1 MTFYTAIIIVVWLAL
16 IVLSILVHEN
26 NRISNHTKAVMYLTY
41 AVTAVAALAEWLGVQ
56 FNGNAKIPVD
66 LLKTVKLFDYI
77 LTPIAGGAIVLQLR
91 TKTIWKKIIFGILGV
106 NLIFQIVSVFTGLML
121 VVDADHFY
129 HHGPAYIAYIVIYS
143 LIIIFV
149 IIEFAM
155 YGAKFKKQNRV
166 SLYALLVF
174 VAVGIL
180 LQEIFGSE
188 IRTAYISLAI
198 GLSLMFIHY
207 SEFSQLE
214 ADNRIREQMKQISLD
229 PLTGISNRHAYIEHL
244 QRLIDAETL
253 PDDLVVYS
261 IDINGLKKTNDTLGH
276 AAGDELI
283 CGAADCITTI
293 FDKYGKTYRTGGD
306 EFIVIANIET
316 NQIYSLVS
324 QLNKL
329 GASWKGKQSKT
340 LSFSIGAAARKDNPE
355 LKPEKLVILADQRM
369 YKAKNEYYQET
380 GFERR
385 KY

>member
-121 VVDADHFY
+121 VVDENHVY
-129 HHGPAYIAYIVIYS
+129 HHGPAYIAYIIMYS
-143 LIIIFV
+143 LIIVFV
-149 IIEFAM
+149 IIEFAV

-188 IRTAYISLAI
+188 IRTAYVSLAI

-214 ADNRIREQMKQISLD
+214 ADTRIREQMKQIRLD
-229 PLTGISNRHAYIEHL
+229 PLTGISNRHAYIEEL
-244 QRLIDAETL
+244 QKLTAAEDI
-253 PDDLVVYS
+253 PNDLVVYS

-276 AAGDELI
+276 SAGDELI

-316 NQIYSLVS
+316 TQIYSLVS

-329 GASWKGKQSKT
+329 GASWKGKESKSI
-340 LSFSIGAAARKDNPE
+340 SFSVGAAARKDNPD

>member
-91 TKTIWKKIIFGILGV
+91 TKTIWKKIIFVILGINV
-106 NLIFQIVSVFTGLML
+106 IFQIVSVFTGLML
-121 VVDADHFY
+121 VVDENHIY
-129 HHGPAYIAYIVIYS
+129 HHGPAYIAYIIIYS
-143 LIIIFV
+143 LIIVFV

-244 QRLIDAETL
+244 QRLVDAETL

-293 FDKYGKTYRTGGD
+293 FDKHGKTYRTGGD

-329 GASWKGKQSKT
+329 GASWKGKESKSI
-340 LSFSIGAAARKDNPE
+340 SFSVGAAARKDNPE

>member
-91 TKTIWKKIIFGILGV
+91 TKTIWKKIIFVILGINV
-106 NLIFQIVSVFTGLML
+106 IFQIVSVFTGLML
-121 VVDADHFY
+121 VVDENHIY
-129 HHGPAYIAYIVIYS
+129 HHGPAYIAYIIIYS
-143 LIIIFV
+143 LIIVFV

-188 IRTAYISLAI
+188 IRTAYVSLAI

-244 QRLIDAETL
+244 QRLVDAETL

-293 FDKYGKTYRTGGD
+293 FDKHGKTYRTGGD

-329 GASWKGKQSKT
+329 GASWKGKESKSI
-340 LSFSIGAAARKDNPE
+340 SFSVGAAARKDNPE

>member
-26 NRISNHTKAVMYLTY
+26 NRISNRTKYIMYVTY
-41 AVTAVAALAEWLGVQ
+41 LVTAIAALAEWLGVQ
-56 FNGNAKIPVD
+56 FNGNTNIPVE
-66 LLKTVKLFDYI
+66 LLKTVKVFDYV

-106 NLIFQIVSVFTGLML
+106 NLIFQIVSAITGIMITIDENH
-121 VVDADHFY
+121 VS
-129 HHGPAYIAYIVIYS
+129 HHGPAYAAYIVMYS
-143 LIIIFV
+143 LIIVFV
-149 IIEFAM
+149 IIEFAL

-180 LQEIFGSE
+180 LQEVFGGE
-188 IRTAYISLAI
+188 VRTAYISLAI

-214 ADNRIREQMKQISLD
+214 ADSRIREQMKQIALD
-229 PLTGISNRHAYIEHL
+229 PLTGISNRHAYIEKL
-244 QRLIDAETL
+244 QTMSELEQL

-261 IDINGLKKTNDTLGH
+261 IDINGLKKINDTLGH
-276 AAGDELI
+276 SAGDELI

-293 FDKYGKTYRTGGD
+293 FDKYGKSYRTGGD
-306 EFIVIANIET
+306 EFIVIANIDT
-316 NQIYSLVS
+316 SQIYSLVS

-329 GASWKGKQSKT
+329 GASWKGKESRGI
-340 LSFSIGAAARKDNPE
+340 SFSVGAAARKDNPD
-355 LKPEKLVILADQRM
+355 LKAEKLVILADQRM
-369 YKAKNEYYQET
+369 YKAKNDYYQET

>member
-16 IVLSILVHEN
+16 VVLSILVHEN

-41 AVTAVAALAEWLGVQ
+41 AVTAIAALAEWLGVQ
-56 FNGNAKIPVD
+56 FNGNPKIPVD
-66 LLKTVKLFDYI
+66 VLKTVKLFDYI

-121 VVDADHFY
+121 VVDADHVY
-129 HHGPAYIAYIVIYS
+129 HHGPAYIAYIIIYS
-143 LIIIFV
+143 LIIVFV

-188 IRTAYISLAI
+188 IRTAYITLAI

-214 ADNRIREQMKQISLD
+214 SDLRIREQMKQIRLD
-229 PLTGISNRHAYIEHL
+229 PLTGISNRHAYIEEL
-244 QRLIDAETL
+244 QKLSEAETL

-276 AAGDELI
+276 SAGDELI

-293 FDKYGKTYRTGGD
+293 FDKYGKSYRTGGD

-329 GASWKGKQSKT
+329 GASWKGKESKSI
-340 LSFSIGAAARKDNPE
+340 SFSVGAAARKDNPD

>member
-56 FNGNAKIPVD
+56 FNGNPKIPVD
-66 LLKTVKLFDYI
+66 VLKTVKLFDYI

-91 TKTIWKKIIFGILGV
+91 TKTIWKKIIFVILGINV
-106 NLIFQIVSVFTGLML
+106 IFQIVSVFTGLML
-121 VVDADHFY
+121 VVDENHIY
-129 HHGPAYIAYIVIYS
+129 HHGPAYIAYIIIYS
-143 LIIIFV
+143 LIIVFV

-244 QRLIDAETL
+244 QRLVDAETL

-293 FDKYGKTYRTGGD
+293 FDKHGKTYRTGGD

-329 GASWKGKQSKT
+329 GASWKGKESKSI
-340 LSFSIGAAARKDNPE
+340 SFSVGAAARKDNPE

>member
-16 IVLSILVHEN
+16 AVLSILVFEN
-26 NRISNHTKAVMYLTY
+26 NRISTRTKQIMYLTY
-41 AVTAVAALAEWLGVQ
+41 IVTAIAALAEWLGVQ
-56 FNGNAKIPVD
+56 FNGNTNIPAG
-66 LLKTVKLFDYI
+66 LLKTVKVFDYI

-91 TKTIWKKIIFGILGV
+91 TKTIWKKIIFGILGL
-106 NLIFQIVSVFTGLML
+106 NLLFQIISAPLGWMT
-121 VVDADHFY
+121 VVDTDHFY
-129 HHGPAYIAYIVIYS
+129 HHGPAYIAYIIMYS

-149 IIEFAM
+149 IVEFAM
-155 YGAKFKKQNRV
+155 YGSKFKKQNRV

-180 LQEIFGSE
+180 LQEVFGSE

-214 ADNRIREQMKQISLD
+214 TDIRIREQMKQIALD
-229 PLTGISNRHAYIEHL
+229 PLTGISNRHAYIQAL
-244 QRLIDAETL
+244 QDMSKQEKL

-261 IDINGLKKTNDTLGH
+261 IDINGLKKINDTLGH
-276 AAGDELI
+276 SAGDELI
-283 CGAADCITTI
+283 CGAADCISAV
-293 FDKYGKTYRTGGD
+293 FNKYGKCYRTGGD
-306 EFIVIANIET
+306 EFIVIVCVDI
-316 NQIYSLVS
+316 NQIYSLAS

-329 GASWKGKQSKT
+329 GASWKGKESRS
-340 LSFSIGAAARKDNPE
+340 LSFSIGAAARKDNPD
-355 LKPEKLVILADQRM
+355 LVLEKLVILADQRM
-369 YKAKNEYYQET
+369 YKAKNDYYQET

>member
-129 HHGPAYIAYIVIYS
+129 HHGPAYIAYIIIYS

-293 FDKYGKTYRTGGD
+293 FDKHGKTYRTGGD

-329 GASWKGKQSKT
+329 GASWKGKESKSI
-340 LSFSIGAAARKDNPE
+340 SFSVGAAARKDNPE

>member
-16 IVLSILVHEN
+16 VVLSILVHEN

-56 FNGNAKIPVD
+56 FNGNPKIPVD
-66 LLKTVKLFDYI
+66 VLKTVKLFDYI

-121 VVDADHFY
+121 VVDADHVY
-129 HHGPAYIAYIVIYS
+129 HHGPAYIAYIIIYS
-143 LIIIFV
+143 LIIVFV

-188 IRTAYISLAI
+188 IRTAYITLAI

-214 ADNRIREQMKQISLD
+214 SDLRIREQMKQIRLD
-229 PLTGISNRHAYIEHL
+229 PLTGISNRHAYIEEL
-244 QRLIDAETL
+244 QKLSEAETL

-276 AAGDELI
+276 SAGDELI

-293 FDKYGKTYRTGGD
+293 FDKYGKSYRTGGD

-329 GASWKGKQSKT
+329 GASWKGKESKSI
-340 LSFSIGAAARKDNPE
+340 SFSVGAAARKDNPD

>member
-56 FNGNAKIPVD
+56 FNGKANIPVD
-66 LLKTVKLFDYI
+66 VLKTVKLFDYI

-91 TKTIWKKIIFGILGV
+91 TKTIWKKIIFVILGI
-106 NLIFQIVSVFTGLML
+106 NLIFQIISVFTGLML

-149 IIEFAM
+149 IIEFAV

-188 IRTAYISLAI
+188 IRTAYVSLAI

-214 ADNRIREQMKQISLD
+214 ADHRIREQMKQISLD

-244 QRLIDAETL
+244 QKLSEMETL

-276 AAGDELI
+276 SAGDELI

-306 EFIVIANIET
+306 EFIVIANVEV
-316 NQIYSLVS
+316 NQIYALAS

-329 GASWKGKQSKT
+329 GAAWKGKQSKT

-385 KY
+385 NY

>member
-56 FNGNAKIPVD
+56 FNGNANIPVD

-91 TKTIWKKIIFGILGV
+91 TKTIWKKIIFCILGV

-121 VVDADHFY
+121 VVDENHIY
-129 HHGPAYIAYIVIYS
+129 HHGPAYIAYIIMYS
-143 LIIIFV
+143 LIIVFV
-149 IIEFAM
+149 IIEFAV

-188 IRTAYISLAI
+188 IRTAYVSLAI

-214 ADNRIREQMKQISLD
+214 ADTRIREQMKQIRLD
-229 PLTGISNRHAYIEHL
+229 PLTGISNRHAYIEEL
-244 QRLIDAETL
+244 QKLTEAEEL
-253 PDDLVVYS
+253 PDNLVIYS

-276 AAGDELI
+276 SAGDELI

-316 NQIYSLVS
+316 TQIYSLVS

-329 GASWKGKQSKT
+329 GASWKGKESKSI
-340 LSFSIGAAARKDNPE
+340 SFSVGAAARKDNPD

>member
-91 TKTIWKKIIFGILGV
+91 TKTIWKKIIFVILGINV
-106 NLIFQIVSVFTGLML
+106 IFQIVSVFTGLML

-244 QRLIDAETL
+244 QRLVDAETL

-293 FDKYGKTYRTGGD
+293 FDKHGKTYRTGGD

-329 GASWKGKQSKT
+329 GASWKGKESKSI
-340 LSFSIGAAARKDNPE
+340 SFSVGAAARKDNPE

>member
-56 FNGNAKIPVD
+56 FNGNPKIPVD
-66 LLKTVKLFDYI
+66 VLKTVKLFDYI

-91 TKTIWKKIIFGILGV
+91 TKTIWKKIIFVILGI
-106 NLIFQIVSVFTGLML
+106 NLLFQIVSVFTGLML
-121 VVDADHFY
+121 VVDENHIY
-129 HHGPAYIAYIVIYS
+129 HHGPAYLAYIIIYS
-143 LIIIFV
+143 LIIVFV

-188 IRTAYISLAI
+188 IRTAYVTLAI

-214 ADNRIREQMKQISLD
+214 SDLRIREQMKQIRLD
-229 PLTGISNRHAYIEHL
+229 PLTGISNRHAYIEEL
-244 QRLIDAETL
+244 QKLSDAETL

-276 AAGDELI
+276 SAGDELI

-329 GASWKGKQSKT
+329 GASWKGKESKSI
-340 LSFSIGAAARKDNPE
+340 SFSVGAAARKDNPD

>member
-121 VVDADHFY
+121 VVDENHVY
-129 HHGPAYIAYIVIYS
+129 HHGPAYIAYIIIYS

-149 IIEFAM
+149 IIEFAV

-293 FDKYGKTYRTGGD
+293 FDKHGETYRTGGD

-329 GASWKGKQSKT
+329 GASWKGKESKSI
-340 LSFSIGAAARKDNPE
+340 SFSVGAAARKNNPE

>member
-26 NRISNHTKAVMYLTY
+26 NRISNRTKAVMYLTY

-91 TKTIWKKIIFGILGV
+91 TKTIWKKIIFVILGI

-129 HHGPAYIAYIVIYS
+129 HHGPAYIAYIIIYS
-143 LIIIFV
+143 LIIVFV

-188 IRTAYISLAI
+188 IRTAYVTLAI

-214 ADNRIREQMKQISLD
+214 SDLRIREQMKQIRLD
-229 PLTGISNRHAYIEHL
+229 PLTGISNRHAYIEEL
-244 QRLIDAETL
+244 QKLSEAETL

-276 AAGDELI
+276 SAGDELI

-293 FDKYGKTYRTGGD
+293 FDKYGKSYRTGGD

-329 GASWKGKQSKT
+329 GASWKGKESKSI
-340 LSFSIGAAARKDNPE
+340 SFSVGAAARKDNPD

>member
-121 VVDADHFY
+121 VVDENHVY
-129 HHGPAYIAYIVIYS
+129 HHGPAYIAYIIIYS

-149 IIEFAM
+149 IIEFAV

-293 FDKYGKTYRTGGD
+293 FDKHGETYRTGGD

-329 GASWKGKQSKT
+329 GASWKGKESKSI
-340 LSFSIGAAARKDNPE
+340 SFSVGAAARKNNPE
-355 LKPEKLVILADQRM
+355 LKPEKLVILADQKM

>member
-91 TKTIWKKIIFGILGV
+91 TKTIWKKIIFVILGI
-106 NLIFQIVSVFTGLML
+106 NLLFQIVSVFTGLML
-121 VVDADHFY
+121 VVDENHIY
-129 HHGPAYIAYIVIYS
+129 HHGPAYLAYIIIYS
-143 LIIIFV
+143 LIIVFV

-188 IRTAYISLAI
+188 IRTAYVTLAI

-214 ADNRIREQMKQISLD
+214 SDSRIREQMKQIRLD
-229 PLTGISNRHAYIEHL
+229 PLTGISNRHAYIEEL
-244 QRLIDAETL
+244 QKLSDAETL

-276 AAGDELI
+276 SAGDELI

-293 FDKYGKTYRTGGD
+293 FDKYGKSYRTGGD

-329 GASWKGKQSKT
+329 GASWKGKESRSI
-340 LSFSIGAAARKDNPE
+340 SFSVGAAARKDNPD

>member
-91 TKTIWKKIIFGILGV
+91 TKTIWKKIIFVILGINV
-106 NLIFQIVSVFTGLML
+106 IFQIVSVFTGLML

-129 HHGPAYIAYIVIYS
+129 HHGPAYIAYIIIYS
-143 LIIIFV
+143 LIIVFV

-244 QRLIDAETL
+244 QRLVDAETL

-293 FDKYGKTYRTGGD
+293 FDKHGKTYRTGGD

-329 GASWKGKQSKT
+329 GASWKGKESKSI
-340 LSFSIGAAARKDNPE
+340 SFSVGAAARKDNPE

>member
-56 FNGNAKIPVD
+56 FNGNANIPVD

-91 TKTIWKKIIFGILGV
+91 TKTIWKKIIFCILGV

-121 VVDADHFY
+121 VVDENHVY
-129 HHGPAYIAYIVIYS
+129 HHGPAYIAYIIMYS
-143 LIIIFV
+143 LIIVFV
-149 IIEFAM
+149 IIEFAV

-188 IRTAYISLAI
+188 IRTAYVSLAI

-214 ADNRIREQMKQISLD
+214 ADTRIREQMKQIRLD
-229 PLTGISNRHAYIEHL
+229 PLTGISNRHAYIEEL
-244 QRLIDAETL
+244 QKLTEAEEL
-253 PDDLVVYS
+253 PDNLVVYS

-276 AAGDELI
+276 SAGDELI

-316 NQIYSLVS
+316 TQIYSLVS

-329 GASWKGKQSKT
+329 GASWKGKESRSI
-340 LSFSIGAAARKDNPE
+340 SFSVGAAARKDNPD

>member
-129 HHGPAYIAYIVIYS
+129 HHGPAYIAYIIIYS

-149 IIEFAM
+149 IIEFAV

-329 GASWKGKQSKT
+329 GASWKGKESKSI
-340 LSFSIGAAARKDNPE
+340 SFSVGAAARKDNPE

>member
-121 VVDADHFY
+121 VVDADHYY
-129 HHGPAYIAYIVIYS
+129 HHGPAYIAYIIMYS
-143 LIIIFV
+143 LIIVFV
-149 IIEFAM
+149 IIEFAV

-214 ADNRIREQMKQISLD
+214 ADTRIREQMKQIRLD
-229 PLTGISNRHAYIEHL
+229 PLTGISNRHAYIEEL
-244 QRLIDAETL
+244 QKLTEAEEL
-253 PDDLVVYS
+253 PDNLVIYS

-276 AAGDELI
+276 SAGDELI

-293 FDKYGKTYRTGGD
+293 FDKYGKSYRTGGD

-329 GASWKGKQSKT
+329 GASWKGKESKSI
-340 LSFSIGAAARKDNPE
+340 SFSVGAAARKDNPD

>member
-16 IVLSILVHEN
+16 IVLSVLVHEN
-26 NRISNHTKAVMYLTY
+26 NRISNRTKAVMYLTY

-121 VVDADHFY
+121 VVDENHVY
-129 HHGPAYIAYIVIYS
+129 HHGPAYIAYIIMYS
-143 LIIIFV
+143 LIIVFV
-149 IIEFAM
+149 IIEFAV

-188 IRTAYISLAI
+188 IRTAYVSLAI

-214 ADNRIREQMKQISLD
+214 ADTRIREQMKQIRLD
-229 PLTGISNRHAYIEHL
+229 PLTGISNRHAYIEEL
-244 QRLIDAETL
+244 QKLTAAEEL
-253 PDDLVVYS
+253 PDNLVVYS

-276 AAGDELI
+276 SAGDELI

-316 NQIYSLVS
+316 TQIYSLVS

-329 GASWKGKQSKT
+329 GASWKGKESKSI
-340 LSFSIGAAARKDNPE
+340 SFSVGAAARKDNPD

>member
-56 FNGNAKIPVD
+56 FNGNANIPVD

-121 VVDADHFY
+121 VVDENHVY
-129 HHGPAYIAYIVIYS
+129 HHGPAYIAYIIMYS
-143 LIIIFV
+143 LIIVFV
-149 IIEFAM
+149 IIEFAV

-188 IRTAYISLAI
+188 IRTAYVSLAI

-214 ADNRIREQMKQISLD
+214 ADTRIREQMKQIRLD
-229 PLTGISNRHAYIEHL
+229 PLTGISNRHAYIEEL
-244 QRLIDAETL
+244 QKLTAAEEL
-253 PDDLVVYS
+253 PDNLVVYS

-276 AAGDELI
+276 SAGDELI

-316 NQIYSLVS
+316 TQIYSLVS

-329 GASWKGKQSKT
+329 GASWKGKESKSI
-340 LSFSIGAAARKDNPE
+340 SFSVGAAARKDNPD

>member
-26 NRISNHTKAVMYLTY
+26 NRISNRTKAVMYLTY

-56 FNGNAKIPVD
+56 FNGNPKIPVD

-121 VVDADHFY
+121 VVDENHVY
-129 HHGPAYIAYIVIYS
+129 HHGPAYIAYIIMYS
-143 LIIIFV
+143 LIIVFV
-149 IIEFAM
+149 IIEFAV

-188 IRTAYISLAI
+188 IRTAYVSLAI

-214 ADNRIREQMKQISLD
+214 ADTRIREQMKQIRLD
-229 PLTGISNRHAYIEHL
+229 PLTGISNRHAYIEEL
-244 QRLIDAETL
+244 QKLTAAEEL
-253 PDDLVVYS
+253 PDNLVVYS

-276 AAGDELI
+276 SAGDELI

-316 NQIYSLVS
+316 TQIYSLVS

-329 GASWKGKQSKT
+329 GASWKGKESKSI
-340 LSFSIGAAARKDNPE
+340 SFSVGAAARKDNPD

>member
-56 FNGNAKIPVD
+56 FNGNPNIPVD

-91 TKTIWKKIIFGILGV
+91 TKTIWKKIIFVILGI

-121 VVDADHFY
+121 VVDENHIY
-129 HHGPAYIAYIVIYS
+129 HHGPAYLAYIIIYS
-143 LIIIFV
+143 LIIVFV
-149 IIEFAM
+149 IIEFAV

-188 IRTAYISLAI
+188 IRTAYVSLAI

-214 ADNRIREQMKQISLD
+214 ADYRIREQMKQIRLD
-229 PLTGISNRHAYIEHL
+229 PLTGISNRHAYIEEL
-244 QRLIDAETL
+244 QKLTDAETL

-276 AAGDELI
+276 SAGDELI

-329 GASWKGKQSKT
+329 GASWKGKESKSI
-340 LSFSIGAAARKDNPE
+340 SFSVGAAARKDNPD

>member
-121 VVDADHFY
+121 VVDENHVY
-129 HHGPAYIAYIVIYS
+129 HHGPAYIAYIIMYS
-143 LIIIFV
+143 LIIVFV
-149 IIEFAM
+149 IIEFAV

-214 ADNRIREQMKQISLD
+214 ADTRIREQMKQIRLD
-229 PLTGISNRHAYIEHL
+229 PLTGISNRHAYIEEL
-244 QRLIDAETL
+244 QKLTAAEDI
-253 PDDLVVYS
+253 PNDLVVYS

-276 AAGDELI
+276 SAGDELI

-306 EFIVIANIET
+306 EFIVIANIDT
-316 NQIYSLVS
+316 AQIYSLVS

-329 GASWKGKQSKT
+329 GASWKGKESRSI
-340 LSFSIGAAARKDNPE
+340 SFSVGAAARKDNPD

>member
-26 NRISNHTKAVMYLTY
+26 NRISNRTKAVMYLTY

-91 TKTIWKKIIFGILGV
+91 TKTIWKKIIFVILGI
-106 NLIFQIVSVFTGLML
+106 NLLFQIVSVFTGLML
-121 VVDADHFY
+121 VVDENHIY
-129 HHGPAYIAYIVIYS
+129 HHGPAYLAYIIIYS
-143 LIIIFV
+143 LIIVFV

-188 IRTAYISLAI
+188 IRTAYVTLAI

-214 ADNRIREQMKQISLD
+214 SDLRIREQMKQIRLD
-229 PLTGISNRHAYIEHL
+229 PLTGISNRHAYIEEL
-244 QRLIDAETL
+244 QKLSDAETL

-276 AAGDELI
+276 SAGDELI

-329 GASWKGKQSKT
+329 GASWKGKESKSI
-340 LSFSIGAAARKDNPE
+340 SFSVGAAARKDNPD

>member
-121 VVDADHFY
+121 VVDENHVY
-129 HHGPAYIAYIVIYS
+129 HHGPAYIAYIIMYS
-143 LIIIFV
+143 LIIVFV
-149 IIEFAM
+149 IIEFAV

-188 IRTAYISLAI
+188 IRTAYVSLAI

-214 ADNRIREQMKQISLD
+214 ADTRIREQMKQIRLD
-229 PLTGISNRHAYIEHL
+229 PLTGISNRHAYIEEL
-244 QRLIDAETL
+244 QKLTAAEEL
-253 PDDLVVYS
+253 PDNLVVYS

-276 AAGDELI
+276 SAGDELI

-316 NQIYSLVS
+316 TQIYSLVS

-329 GASWKGKQSKT
+329 GASWKGKESKSI
-340 LSFSIGAAARKDNPE
+340 SFSVGAAARKDNPD

>member
-121 VVDADHFY
+121 VVDENHVY
-129 HHGPAYIAYIVIYS
+129 HHGPAYIAYIIIYS

-149 IIEFAM
+149 IIEFAV

-293 FDKYGKTYRTGGD
+293 FDKHGETYRTGGD

-329 GASWKGKQSKT
+329 GASWKGKESKSI
-340 LSFSIGAAARKDNPE
+340 SFSVGAAARKDNPE

>member
-56 FNGNAKIPVD
+56 FNGNPKIPVD
-66 LLKTVKLFDYI
+66 VLKTVKLFDYI

-91 TKTIWKKIIFGILGV
+91 TKTIWKKIIFGILGI

-129 HHGPAYIAYIVIYS
+129 HHGPAYIAYIIIYS
-143 LIIIFV
+143 LIIVFV

-188 IRTAYISLAI
+188 IRTAYITLAI

-214 ADNRIREQMKQISLD
+214 SDLQIREQMKQIRLD

-244 QRLIDAETL
+244 QKLSDAESL
-253 PDDLVVYS
+253 PKDLVVYS

-276 AAGDELI
+276 SAGDELI

-306 EFIVIANIET
+306 EFIVIANVET

-329 GASWKGKQSKT
+329 GASWKGKESKSI
-340 LSFSIGAAARKDNPE
+340 SFSVGAAARKDNPD